1 MRMPASPRGRA
12 VYWRVLISRW
22 DSDTIVGL
30 VIAAA
35 ALLMLALNGVR
46 ADGVWL
52 WAALCWLAAIPYLLL
67 PIPSVRQWL
76 RARVIGTPSLT
87 FVVPAGLVLF
97 GVAVT
102 MATGSYQ
109 LEQLLVWP
117 LCTAA
122 AVALVTRRGA
132 VKPGAGTLLP
142 LGLVVGIL
150 AGVWQRTLFI
160 RVPGGTKIGLA
171 FFVALDLALFLLL
184 VARPL
189 ASFDVGFGL
198 PRKSAAIA
206 VAAVGVVAL
215 VGLPIGFAI
224 GFVQW
229 QWRWLGW
236 GYAVVRLFGLILFVG
251 LPEEMLFRGLIQEG
265 LVRAWNPRWGW
276 LAASALFGLAHITK
290 AAPPLNWRYALVATF
305 AGLTYG
311 WVYARTGKLAAA
323 AVTHGAA
330 DWLWGTFF
338 HS

>member
-1 MRMPASPRGRA
+1 
-12 VYWRVLISRW
+12 VLISRW
-22 DSDTIVGL
+22 DRDTLVGL
-30 VIAAA
+30 LIAVA
-35 ALLMLALNGVR
+35 ALLMLAL
-46 ADGVWL
+46 DGVLAQGVWP
-52 WAALCWLAAIPYLLL
+52 WAALCWLAAVPYLLL
-67 PIPSVRQWL
+67 PIPSARQWL
-76 RARVIGTPSLT
+76 RTQVIGRPSLT
-87 FVVPAGLVLF
+87 YLVPAGLVLS

-102 MATGSYQ
+102 MATGSYRLDQ
-109 LEQLLVWP
+109 VVVWP

-122 AVALVTRRGA
+122 AVALVTRPGA
-132 VKPGAGTLLP
+132 TEPGAGTLLP

-198 PRKSAAIA
+198 SGKTVALA
-206 VAAVGVVAL
+206 VAVVGVVAL
-215 VGLPIGFAI
+215 VVLPIGFAI
-224 GFVQW
+224 GFLQW

-236 GYAVVRLFGLILFVG
+236 GYAIVRLFGLILFVG

-265 LVRAWNPRWGW
+265 LVRASNPRWGW
-276 LAASALFGLAHITK
+276 LAASVLFGLAHITK
-290 AAPPLNWRYALVATF
+290 AAPPLNWRYALVATL
-305 AGLTYG
+305 AGLAYG

-323 AVTHGAA
+323 AVTHGGA
-330 DWLWGTFF
+330 DWVWGTFF